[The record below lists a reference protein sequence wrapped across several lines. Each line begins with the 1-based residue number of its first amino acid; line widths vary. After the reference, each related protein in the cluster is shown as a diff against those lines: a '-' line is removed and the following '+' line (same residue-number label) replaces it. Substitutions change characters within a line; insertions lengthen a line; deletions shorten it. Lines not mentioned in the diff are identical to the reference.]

1 MISDWNNFSSRFIL
15 FFFYHPRL
23 YDSHSFRYFGIA
35 SFLLQVIF
43 HWIELAIVLSS
54 SHLRDSHS
62 TDVTPRIKMVEIVV
76 LSFYVFLVDPLA

>member
-1 MISDWNNFSSRFIL
+1 MISDWNNFSLRFIL

-62 TDVTPRIKMVEIVV
+62 TDVTRIKMMEIVV
-76 LSFYVFLVDPLA
+76 PSLHVFLVDPLA